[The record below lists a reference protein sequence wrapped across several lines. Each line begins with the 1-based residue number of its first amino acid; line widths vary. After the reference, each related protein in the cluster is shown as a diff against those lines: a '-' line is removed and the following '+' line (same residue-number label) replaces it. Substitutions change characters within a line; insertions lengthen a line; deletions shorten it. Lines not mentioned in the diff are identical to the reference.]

1 MDQRFQNL
9 LATAQDK
16 CDGNGL
22 RLTQKRKQ
30 VLNILIE
37 ASSPLSAYEIKDL
50 YAKQHNENIKPMT
63 IYRAL
68 EFLVEANLVHKLN
81 LNNKYIGCARAKCCE
96 HHGYSQFLICVR
108 CGNVE
113 ETNVDPVIYE
123 HLVQQAQAYQCEI
136 VMPHLEVACICVRC
150 K

>member
-9 LATAQDK
+9 LAIAQDK
-16 CDGNGL
+16 CEEDGL

-50 YAKQHNENIKPMT
+50 CAKQHNENIKPMT

-68 EFLVEANLVHKLN
+68 EFLSEANLVHKLN

-108 CGNVE
+108 CGAVE
-113 ETNVDPVIYE
+113 ESIVEPVVYE
-123 HLVQQAQAYQCEI
+123 HLVQQAQAFKCEI
-136 VMPHLEVACICVRC
+136 ITPHLEVACICARC
-150 K
+150 Q